1 MFYDSWYN
9 NSKFYVFLKHLF
21 MNNLVVALIVQRCQ
35 HHLFAVCNIFKR
47 LPSHILIHCIL
58 SKGPLNNPRNIFYA
72 CHHQFASE
80 TISCKIQVIKI
91 GHDHLQ
97 IICLGMMTKHFQVK
111 KKNMTKNYVTYDS
124 VVNTRK
130 PFINSMT
137 GFVLFDISRIQY
149 NSCMMFI

>member
-1 MFYDSWYN
+1 M
-9 NSKFYVFLKHLF
+9 
-21 MNNLVVALIVQRCQ
+21 
-35 HHLFAVCNIFKR
+35 
-47 LPSHILIHCIL
+47 
-58 SKGPLNNPRNIFYA
+58 FYA

-137 GFVLFDISRIQY
+137 GNILFDISRIQY
-149 NSCMMFI
+149 NSFMMFIWCKTITIIMYDFCSKTHSNINKQNAANVFYLGKEKSAFCIYKLYVNRN